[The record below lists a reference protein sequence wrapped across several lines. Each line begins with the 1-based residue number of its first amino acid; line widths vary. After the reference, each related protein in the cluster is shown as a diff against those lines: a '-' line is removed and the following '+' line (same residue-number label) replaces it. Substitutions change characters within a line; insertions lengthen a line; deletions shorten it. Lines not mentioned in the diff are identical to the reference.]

1 MNTKK
6 PMPYQYYQC
15 MLCGIVEKRYDP
27 WTNSWYGL
35 RELLEEKEYKFIE
48 PSDEE
53 DNDPDFCFCCI
64 SKVIKHSSELS
75 KDAFNLS
82 SN

>member
-1 MNTKK
+1 
-6 PMPYQYYQC
+6 MPYYYFQC
-15 MLCGIVEKRYDP
+15 MLCGIVEERYDA

-35 RELLEEKEYKFIE
+35 RDLLGDKGYKFIE
-48 PSDEE
+48 LSDED
-53 DNDPDFCFCCI
+53 DNEPDPDFCFCCLR
-64 SKVIKHSSELS
+64 KVIKHSSELP